1 MNLIYILKE
10 GYSGFKRAK
19 LATAASVITISIS
32 LLLVGLFLIVSLNT
46 SRIISL
52 IENKVEIEA
61 FLQEPITKN
70 QINDVQKSILFTP
83 GVDSV
88 QFISKE
94 EAALIFKQDFGED
107 IYSVL
112 DFNPLPPSFKI
123 FLKDHYKKTEHASRV
138 VESIRSI
145 KGVDEVAY
153 RKELI
158 DFLEKR
164 TLLLN
169 IIGLVVG
176 IIFGVS
182 AIFLVANT
190 IRLAIYSKRKI
201 IQTMKLVGAT
211 KWFIRTPFLL
221 EGILQ
226 GILGGIF
233 SAIMLWVVIFFTS
246 QWLTAEL
253 SEFLKIDF
261 SLYLTLALMGGVLG
275 FIGSIISVRRF
286 ISQSV
291 VK

>member
-70 QINDVQKSILFTP
+70 QINDIQKSILFTP

-123 FLKDHYKKTEHASRV
+123 SLKDHYKKTEHASRV

>member
-19 LATAASVITISIS
+19 LAATASVITISIS
-32 LLLVGLFLIVSLNT
+32 LLLLGLFLIVSLNT
-46 SRIISL
+46 SRIVSL
-52 IENKVEIEA
+52 IEDKVEIEA
-61 FLQEPITKN
+61 FLQEPIKTN
-70 QINDVQKSILFTP
+70 QINEIQKSILSVA
-83 GVDSV
+83 GVDSI

-94 EAALIFKQDFGED
+94 EAARIFKQDFGED

-123 FLKDHYKKTEHASRV
+123 SLKDHYKKTELASRV
-138 VESIRSI
+138 VETIKSIE
-145 KGVDEVAY
+145 GVEEVAY

-164 TLLLN
+164 TQLLN
-169 IIGLVVG
+169 IVGLVVG
-176 IIFGVS
+176 IVFGIS

-211 KWFIRTPFLL
+211 KMFIRTPFLL
-221 EGILQ
+221 EGFFQ
-226 GILGGIF
+226 GLLGGIF
-233 SAIMLWVVIFFTS
+233 SAIFLWILIYFTS

-253 SEFLKIDF
+253 AYFLKIDF
-261 SLYLTLALMGGVLG
+261 SLYLLLAFLG
-275 FIGSIISVRRF
+275 ILFGLIGSIISVRRF
-286 ISQSV
+286 ISHTIV
-291 VK
+291 E

>member
-19 LATAASVITISIS
+19 LAAAASVITISIS

-52 IENKVEIEA
+52 IEDKVEIEA

-70 QINDVQKSILFTP
+70 QINEVQKSILFTP

-94 EAALIFKQDFGED
+94 EAAQIFRQDFGED

-123 FLKDHYKKTEHASRV
+123 SLKDHYKKTELASRV

-145 KGVDEVAY
+145 KGVEEVAY

-261 SLYLTLALMGGVLG
+261 SLYLILALMGAVFGLV
-275 FIGSIISVRRF
+275 GSIISVRRF
-286 ISQSV
+286 ISQTI

>member
-19 LATAASVITISIS
+19 LAAVASVITISIS
-32 LLLVGLFLIVSLNT
+32 LLLLGLFLIVSLNT
-46 SRIISL
+46 SRIVSL
-52 IENKVEIEA
+52 IEDKVEIEA
-61 FLQEPITKN
+61 FLQEPITTN
-70 QINDVQKSILFTP
+70 QVNEIQKSILSVV
-83 GVDSV
+83 GVDSI

-94 EAALIFKQDFGED
+94 EAAQIFKQDFGED

-123 FLKDHYKKTEHASRV
+123 SLKDHYKKTELASQV
-138 VESIRSI
+138 VEAIRSI
-145 KGVDEVAY
+145 KGVEEVAY

-164 TLLLN
+164 TQLLN
-169 IIGLVVG
+169 IVGLVVG
-176 IIFGVS
+176 IIFGIS

-211 KWFIRTPFLL
+211 KMFIRMPFLL
-221 EGILQ
+221 EGLLQ
-226 GILGGIF
+226 GMLGGIF
-233 SAIMLWVVIFFTS
+233 SAIFLWILIYFTS

-253 SEFLKIDF
+253 AYFLKIDF
-261 SLYLTLALMGGVLG
+261 SLYLILVFLG
-275 FIGSIISVRRF
+275 IIFGLIGSIISVRRF
-286 ISQSV
+286 ISHTIV
-291 VK
+291 N

>member
-19 LATAASVITISIS
+19 LAAAASVITISIS
-32 LLLVGLFLIVSLNT
+32 LLLVGVFLIVSLNT

-52 IENKVEIEA
+52 IEEKVEIEA
-61 FLQEPITKN
+61 FLREPITKN
-70 QINDVQKSILFTP
+70 QITDVQNSILRLP
-83 GVDSV
+83 GVDS
-88 QFISKE
+88 IIYITKE
-94 EAALIFKQDFGED
+94 EAAQIFKQDFGED

-123 FLKDHYKKTEHASRV
+123 FLKDHYKKTELASQV
-138 VESIRSI
+138 VETIKSV
-145 KGVDEVAY
+145 KGVEEVAY

-164 TLLLN
+164 TQLLN

-176 IIFGVS
+176 IIFGIS

-201 IQTMKLVGAT
+201 IQTMKLAGAT
-211 KWFIRTPFLL
+211 KWFIRMPFFL

-233 SAIMLWVVIFFTS
+233 SAIILWVIIYLTS

-253 SEFLKIDF
+253 AQFLKIDL
-261 SLYLTLALMGGVLG
+261 SLYLILALLG
-275 FIGSIISVRRF
+275 AIFGFVGSIISVRRF
-286 ISQSV
+286 ISQTILD
-291 VK
+291 

>member
-1 MNLIYILKE
+1 MNFIYIFKE
-10 GYSGFKRAK
+10 GYSGFQRAK
-19 LATAASVITISIS
+19 LAAAASVITISIS

-52 IENKVEIEA
+52 IEDKVEIEA
-61 FLQEPITKN
+61 FIQEPITKN
-70 QINDVQKSILFTP
+70 QIDEIKKSILSIA
-83 GVDSV
+83 GVDSIL
-88 QFISKE
+88 FISKE
-94 EAALIFKQDFGED
+94 EAAQIFKKDFGED

-123 FLKDHYKKTEHASRV
+123 SLNDHYKKTELASQV
-138 VESIRSI
+138 VEAIKSI
-145 KGVDEVAY
+145 KGVEEVAY

-176 IIFGVS
+176 IILGVS

-211 KWFIRTPFLL
+211 KWFIRMPFLL
-221 EGILQ
+221 EGIFQ

-233 SAIMLWVVIFFTS
+233 SAIFLWVIIYITS
-246 QWLTAEL
+246 EWMTAEL
-253 SEFLKIDF
+253 AQFLKIDF
-261 SLYLTLALMGGVLG
+261 SLYFILMLLG
-275 FIGSIISVRRF
+275 MIFGLVGSIISVRRF
-286 ISQSV
+286 ISQTIV
-291 VK
+291 D

>member
-261 SLYLTLALMGGVLG
+261 SLYLILALMGGVLG

>member
-10 GYSGFKRAK
+10 GYSGFQRAK
-19 LATAASVITISIS
+19 LAAVASVITISIS
-32 LLLVGLFLIVSLNT
+32 LLLVGIFLIVSLNT

-52 IENKVEIEA
+52 IEEKVEIEA
-61 FLQEPITKN
+61 FIHEPITKN
-70 QINDVQKSILFTP
+70 QIDEIKKSILAIS
-83 GVDSV
+83 GVDSI

-94 EAALIFKQDFGED
+94 EAAQIFKQDFGED

-123 FLKDHYKKTEHASRV
+123 TLADQYKKTELASQV
-138 VESIRSI
+138 VEAIKSI
-145 KGVDEVAY
+145 KGVEEVAY

-176 IIFGVS
+176 IILGVS

-211 KWFIRTPFLL
+211 KWFIRMPFLL
-221 EGILQ
+221 EGIFQ

-233 SAIMLWVVIFFTS
+233 SAIFLWVIIYITS
-246 QWLTAEL
+246 QWMTAEL
-253 SEFLKIDF
+253 TQFLKIDL
-261 SLYLTLALMGGVLG
+261 SLYLILTLMGMIFGLV
-275 FIGSIISVRRF
+275 GSIISVRRF
-286 ISQSV
+286 ISHTIV
-291 VK
+291 D

>member
-19 LATAASVITISIS
+19 LAAAASVITISIS

-52 IENKVEIEA
+52 IEDKVEIEA

-70 QINDVQKSILFTP
+70 QINEVQKSILFTP
-83 GVDSV
+83 GVDSI

-94 EAALIFKQDFGED
+94 EAAQIFKQDFGED

-123 FLKDHYKKTEHASRV
+123 SLKDHYKKTELASQV

-145 KGVDEVAY
+145 KGVEEVAY

-211 KWFIRTPFLL
+211 KWFIRMPFLL
-221 EGILQ
+221 EGVLQ

-261 SLYLTLALMGGVLG
+261 SLYLILALMGAVFGLV
-275 FIGSIISVRRF
+275 GSIISVRRF
-286 ISQSV
+286 ISQTI